1 MQEFLFALT
10 LSALPVVSNFMGAM
24 IAEALP
30 SSKQTLGLALH
41 AAAGVLLAILLR
53 RRCANAST
61 ELIPRV
67 AMSATGYAYAKPV
80 WAAILAL
87 FLGGAFF
94 VWINQLLNLSKNRLR
109 GVDHNTVSWVIF
121 LSIAIDLFGDGLMI
135 GTSLT
140 IAPHLGVILTSGRVV
155 AHIPEGFVTNAEFK
169 SQNMPRTQR
178 FWLLAAFLIP
188 VWLGATLGYWGLR
201 GQTDLPK
208 LIVLAFTT
216 GTLMVAIVE
225 EILPEAHQTQDT
237 NLSTLTFIGSFAL
250 SMLFSSYLE

>member
-10 LSALPVVSNFMGAM
+10 LSALPVVSNFIGAM

-41 AAAGVLLAILLR
+41 AAAGVLLAI
-53 RRCANAST
+53 AST

-67 AMSATGYAYAKPV
+67 VMAKPV
-80 WAAILAL
+80 WATILAL

-94 VWINQLLNLSKNRLR
+94 VWVNQLLNLSKNRLR
-109 GVDHNTVSWVIF
+109 GIDLNTVSLAIF

-140 IAPHLGVILTSGRVV
+140 IAPHLGVVLASGRVV
-155 AHIPEGFVTNAEFK
+155 AHIPEGFVTNTAFK
-169 SQNMPRTQR
+169 SQNMPRTKR
-178 FWLLAAFLIP
+178 FLLLAAFIIP

-201 GQTDLPK
+201 GQADLPK

-216 GTLMVAIVE
+216 GTLITAIAE
-225 EILPEAHQTQDT
+225 EIIPEAHQTQDT
-237 NLSTLTFIGSFAL
+237 NWSILTFIGSFAL
-250 SMLFSSYLE
+250 SILFSSYIK

>member
-1 MQEFLFALT
+1 MMPEFLFVLT
-10 LSALPVVSNFMGAM
+10 LSALPVISNFIGAT

-30 SSKQTLGLALH
+30 LSKQTLGLALH
-41 AAAGVLLAILLR
+41 AAAGVLLAI
-53 RRCANAST
+53 AST

-67 AMSATGYAYAKPV
+67 LIAKPAWV
-80 WAAILAL
+80 TILAL

-94 VWINQLLNLSKNRLR
+94 VWVNQLLNLDKNRLR
-109 GVDHNTVSWVIF
+109 GIGGNSVSWVIF
-121 LSIAIDLFGDGLMI
+121 MSMSIDLFGDGLLI

-140 IAPHLGVILTSGRVV
+140 ISPHLGVVLASARVV

-169 SQNMPRTQR
+169 SQNMPSKQR

-201 GQTDLPK
+201 GQGDLLK

-216 GTLMVAIVE
+216 GTLIVAIVE

-237 NLSTLTFIGSFAL
+237 NLSALTFIGSFAL